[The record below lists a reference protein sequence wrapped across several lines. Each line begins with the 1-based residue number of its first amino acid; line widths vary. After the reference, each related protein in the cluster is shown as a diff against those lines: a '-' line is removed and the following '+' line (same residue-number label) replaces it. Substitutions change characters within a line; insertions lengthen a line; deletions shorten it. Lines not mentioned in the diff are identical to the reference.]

1 MHVARVT
8 SFLILLFYTALSL
21 LTLYLMIV
29 SSVTHLGV
37 SFSFSD
43 LHWVPRDWA
52 WANFREFFHLMHGSV
67 WVWLR
72 NSIMVA
78 LLPTMVNLI
87 LSAMAGYALAKI
99 EFREGA

>member
-1 MHVARVT
+1 MGARISQT
-8 SFLILLFYTALSL
+8 FGLLILLFYTALSL

-52 WANFREFFHLMHGSV
+52 WGNFGEFFHLMHGTV

-72 NSIMVA
+72 NSVIVA
-78 LLPTMVNLI
+78 LLPTIVNLL

-99 EFREGA
+99 EF